1 MLNGLASIMPA
12 PLKVCINMYTQVMK
26 RQMDAVASPLG
37 NTPQRLNVVVI
48 RPNWPNPW
56 LNSAHLAVTDLCR
69 ASTLAG
75 FSTLVCHKLVLKIGR
90 PIFIS
95 PKQLRYR
102 GIWKPSAGWNSMGR
116 LVVPFLQSP
125 EPVLEKKLYNRHIDS
140 IGLTRGQRFNARP
153 QRCAVC
159 GRVAMNWG
167 PSYQPEIPTQTN
179 PTISPAWPQR
189 LDCHHLKGNC
199 RSSESSIH
207 PIHVYNPTHRHLV
220 LPSPR
225 IA

>member
-102 GIWKPSAGWNSMGR
+102 DIWKPSAGWNSMGR

-125 EPVLEKKLYNRHIDS
+125 EPVLEKKTLQPPHRQHRPDTRSTLQCQASALCGVWSCCDEQGAQLSTWDTHPDKPNHFTS
-140 IGLTRGQRFNARP
+140 LTAASGLSPP
-153 QRCAVC
+153 QGKLQVKQ
-159 GRVAMNWG
+159 VKH
-167 PSYQPEIPTQTN
+167 
-179 PTISPAWPQR
+179 SP
-189 LDCHHLKGNC
+189 H
-199 RSSESSIH
+199 
-207 PIHVYNPTHRHLV
+207 
-220 LPSPR
+220 PR
-225 IA
+225 I